1 MVKFSQERTAMME
14 QMSSVMDVMRTA
26 SMKCVVT
33 ESFRSTRNVMMAI
46 C

>member
-26 SMKCVVT
+26 YSNPGLTVSMDSPV
-33 ESFRSTRNVMMAI
+33 
-46 C
+46 